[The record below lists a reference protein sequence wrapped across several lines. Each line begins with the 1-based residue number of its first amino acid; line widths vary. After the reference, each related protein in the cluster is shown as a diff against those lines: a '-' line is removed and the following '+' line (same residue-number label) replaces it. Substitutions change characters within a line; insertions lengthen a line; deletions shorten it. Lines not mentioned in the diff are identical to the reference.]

1 MEKPDIQSSSVES
14 KEFFAGIKVILKENN
29 VYIIVVVFLSI
40 ATADSPQ
47 TRRRSECG
55 NCELKEYVVHCS
67 ELKFTKKQKGQSC
80 FCDPHVLKVPEG

>member
-29 VYIIVVVFLSI
+29 VYAIVVVFLSI
-40 ATADSPQ
+40 ATADRPQ
-47 TRRRSECG
+47 TRRHSKCG
-55 NCELKEYVVHCS
+55 NCELKEYVVDCS

-80 FCDPHVLKVPEG
+80 FCDPYVLRVLEG